1 MGESLYQISKKSHK
15 WRLETDFF
23 QKLNSVLDREEWRM
37 TPQTVNA
44 YFMPTQ
50 NEIVFPAA
58 ILQEPFFWSSG
69 EVDFEVKSEVE
80 MAGDNLDMSMAA
92 NFGGIGAVIA
102 HEITH
107 GYDDKGRR
115 FDGQG
120 NLNDWWTTDDAD
132 KFKVRVH
139 ARGWVGHARVW
150 RARVDMR
157 VRGHACAGLVCASVH
172 PCVYACVQAADR
184 GEQSCVQAKTDMMA
198 AQAEQYVYIDASDGD
213 KSYAMNPQLCMGEN
227 LADLGGLSLSL
238 QALKHRLAAANVDET
253 TMKASLRVAF
263 KSWANIWKRNI
274 KKDTRIQRLTSDPH
288 APEDFRGCLV
298 ANMAEFYDCFDVKEG
313 DKMFIAPE
321 NRVRMW

>member
-1 MGESLYQISKKSHK
+1 M
-15 WRLETDFF
+15 
-23 QKLNSVLDREEWRM
+23 
-37 TPQTVNA
+37 
-44 YFMPTQ
+44 
-50 NEIVFPAA
+50 
-58 ILQEPFFWSSG
+58 
-69 EVDFEVKSEVE
+69 
-80 MAGDNLDMSMAA
+80 
-92 NFGGIGAVIA
+92 
-102 HEITH
+102 
-107 GYDDKGRR
+107 
-115 FDGQG
+115 
-120 NLNDWWTTDDAD
+120 
-132 KFKVRVH
+132 
-139 ARGWVGHARVW
+139 
-150 RARVDMR
+150 
-157 VRGHACAGLVCASVH
+157 
-172 PCVYACVQAADR
+172 
-184 GEQSCVQAKTDMMA
+184 QAKTDMMA